1 MEFKD
6 TSVPYIV
13 YEGEQARNERH
24 IRRLVIALI
33 VAVVVIFV
41 SNAIWLYAWMQY
53 DYAGSDTVTVDG
65 KSGIANYIGGSGDI
79 HNGEDYGYEDADQD
93 AEEW

>member
-1 MEFKD
+1 MEQNT

-24 IRRLVIALI
+24 IRRLMIALI
-33 VAVVVIFV
+33 VAILAVFI
-41 SNAIWLYAWMQY
+41 SNAVWLYAWMQY
-53 DYAGSDTVTVDG
+53 DYSGSDTVTVDG
-65 KSGIANYIGGSGDI
+65 RTGVANYIGGSGDI
-79 HNGEDYGYEDADQD
+79 TNGENHGYEDTDQD